1 MATDEILSSIPSP
14 PVPKTQEVATLQK
27 DIDIFAGWLSRLE
40 NPDPVLRSEASGKGL
55 KLYDEIRRDAHAAA
69 VLQQRIQAVVG
80 KEWEVVPAD
89 ASKRPGRNPSVTQEQ
104 KIAASVSEVL
114 ENCNFDQARSE
125 LLLCLLY
132 GYYVLE
138 VMWTV
143 KGGKIAV
150 SRIRGKHPRR
160 FVFSPDRE
168 LRLLTP
174 ESMIDGE
181 ELPDRKFIVMAH
193 GDSDNPYGNGL
204 GQILWWP
211 VWFKKNGIKF
221 WLVFLEK
228 FGMPTAVGKY
238 PAGASAA
245 AKSDL
250 LDALDAIQNET
261 SITIPEDMAAEYLE
275 ASRTGTATYE
285 GFADFMDR
293 QISKAVLGQ
302 NLTTELKGGGSLA
315 ASQIHNEVRQE
326 IIESDAD
333 LLDAVLN
340 ETIVRWIVDYNF
352 PGVTDYPKFKTYASP
367 KPDLKA
373 QSEIDEAVTGRIG
386 LEVPKRH
393 FYETYGYP
401 VPEEGEETVGG
412 RQAQPANETPQR
424 TAPDKKPASFAEGTG
439 PTGDA
444 ADVIAGRLAAEA
456 SPLADA
462 LYMAPLKRLVDK
474 AESLEDLRDGIL
486 DLYGE
491 MPPADLGAVISRAMM
506 LAELSG
512 RYEVATETGTLPG
525 GKKKA

>member
-1 MATDEILSSIPSP
+1 MTDETLNKRGPALKSV
-14 PVPKTQEVATLQK
+14 PVNEVATIRK
-27 DIDIFAGWLSRLE
+27 DIDVFAGWLTLLE
-40 NPDPVLRSEASGKGL
+40 NPDPVLRTEAAGRGL
-55 KLYDEIRRDAHAAA
+55 KLYDEVARDAHAAA

-80 KEWEVVPAD
+80 KEWEIVPAG
-89 ASKRPGRNPSVTQEQ
+89 SPKRPGRNPALTQEQ
-104 KIAASVSEVL
+104 KIADFVSGVL
-114 ENCNFDQARSE
+114 ENCNFDQARAD

-138 VMWTV
+138 VLWSV
-143 KGGKIAV
+143 RDG
-150 SRIRGKHPRR
+150 RIVIDRLLGKHPRR
-160 FVFSPDRE
+160 FLFTPNRE

-174 ESMIDGE
+174 ENLIDGE
-181 ELPDRKFIVMAH
+181 ELPPRKFVVMTH
-193 GDSDNPYGNGL
+193 GDSDNPYGRGL

-221 WLVFLEK
+221 WLTFLDK

-238 PAGASAA
+238 PAGASEQ

-261 SITIPEDMAAEYLE
+261 SITIPEDMTAEYLE
-275 ASRTGTATYE
+275 ASRSGTATYE

-333 LLDAVLN
+333 LLDACLN
-340 ETIVRWIVDYNF
+340 ATLIRWIVDYNF
-352 PGVTDYPKFKTYASP
+352 PGVTDYPKIKTYAAP
-367 KPDLKA
+367 KPDLKQ
-373 QSEIDEAVTGRIG
+373 QSEIDKTVAVDIG
-386 LEVPKRH
+386 LNIPKRH

-401 VPEEGEETVGG
+401 IPEEGEETVGG
-412 RQAQPANETPQR
+412 RQAQPATDVSQQ
-424 TAPDKKPASFAEGTG
+424 TAPGRKSPVAFAEGRDDKDAPDRIAERVAEEAG
-439 PTGDA
+439 PVTD
-444 ADVIAGRLAAEA
+444 
-456 SPLADA
+456 S
-462 LYMAPLKRLVDK
+462 LYMAPLKRLVDR
-474 AESLEDLRDGIL
+474 AASLEELRDGIL

-491 MPPADLGAVISRAMM
+491 MPPAELGAVIARGMM

-512 RYEVATETGTLPG
+512 RYEVAGETVILN